1 MQPEVTVLMPNFNNA
16 PFLREAIDSIL
27 NQTFSH
33 FILLIV
39 DDGSTDNGVEI
50 IKSYTDK
57 RIVLLQKEKN
67 SGIVDTLNIGLAS
80 IETKY
85 FIRMDGDDLSALNR
99 IQLLY
104 AFMESHPTVGACGSN
119 MVHFGTANHTTNY
132 SLDPDKIKARLI
144 FNGGLSH
151 AGSIFRTKIFK
162 DNAVRYSNDHPY
174 MEDYHLFL
182 TLKNYTDFANIPD
195 VLYHYRILEHNSSI
209 KNHHTLL
216 LRYREIYKNVLSEL
230 QIELT
235 DKNIDLHLEFF
246 LGNTLRFKV
255 KDYKKWMETLL
266 EQNEKHQVFPHTAL
280 TQIINER
287 WENEFFFKLVP
298 LPLSKTLT
306 YFFLSKK
313 IKWAHFS
320 YLAKVKINKL
330 IGRK

>member
-27 NQTFSH
+27 NQTFPH
-33 FILLIV
+33 FVLLIV
-39 DDGSTDNGVEI
+39 DDGSTDNSVEI
-50 IKSYTDK
+50 IKSYTDT

-67 SGIVDTLNIGLAS
+67 SGIVDTLNVGLEH
-80 IETKY
+80 IKTRY
-85 FIRMDGDDLSALNR
+85 FIRMDGDDLSAPNR
-99 IQLLY
+99 IELLY
-104 AFMESHPTVGACGSN
+104 AFMENHPDTGACGSN
-119 MVHFGTANHTTNY
+119 MVHFGTATHTTNY

-162 DNAVRYSNDHPY
+162 DNGVRYSNDHPY

-182 TLKNYTDFANIPD
+182 TLKDYTNFANIPD
-195 VLYHYRILEHNSSI
+195 ILYHYRLLDHNSSI

-216 LRYREIYKNVLSEL
+216 QRYREIYKKVLTEL

-246 LGNTLRFKV
+246 LGNTLSFKV
-255 KDYKKWMETLL
+255 TEYKAWMDTLL
-266 EQNEKHQVFPHTAL
+266 AQNKKHAIFPHAAL

-298 LPLSKTLT
+298 LPLTKTLT
-306 YFFLSKK
+306 YLFLSKK
-313 IKWAHFS
+313 IKWPRLS
-320 YLAKVKINKL
+320 YLAKYKINKL